1 MPDTSEIAA
10 VKASFRGAPK
20 AAKSLE
26 ALRDRIDALDP
37 RAEIAPTDLDDLARL
52 SAAHATAAAA
62 LRDWSRG

>member
-37 RAEIAPTDLDDLARL
+37 RAEIAPTDPAE
-52 SAAHATAAAA
+52 H
-62 LRDWSRG
+62 